1 VNARAP
7 VPVGEV
13 ARRRRDL
20 MEAVGEDAVILV
32 PAAPVRYRNADAAY
46 PYRQSSD
53 FLYLTAFE
61 EPEALLV
68 LAPGREA
75 AEQIL
80 FCRDHD
86 PRAERYDGERLGP
99 ERAAQTLHLDDAFP
113 IDDVDEIAPGL
124 LEGRRRV
131 YFAVGADADFDRRV
145 MGWVNGLRA
154 GGQAAAPPPCEFV
167 DVGHLLHDMRLVKS
181 AAELGRMREAAR
193 ISAAGHVRAMET
205 VRPGQSESDLEAEL
219 LYAFRRGGAREVA
232 YEPIVAGGVN
242 GCTMHYVRNDA
253 PLGKSDLV
261 LIDAGCEVDGYAA
274 DITRTFPVS
283 GRFSKAQR
291 QVHEIVLA
299 AQQAAIDAVR
309 PGAHFNEPHEAA
321 ARVLVQGLIDLDVL
335 DGDLEARLAED
346 AGRPWTVHKCSHWLG
361 LDVHD
366 VGDYRVGDAWR
377 ELEPGMVLT
386 IEPGL
391 YFHPEEPGTP
401 RRLRGIGVR
410 IEDDVVVTRDGAEVL
425 TGAVP
430 KSADDIEALMA
441 AARAA
446 AETG

>member
-1 VNARAP
+1 MNARAP
-7 VPVGEV
+7 IPIGEY

-20 MEAVGEDAVILV
+20 MGAIGEDAVLLV

-46 PYRQSSD
+46 PYRQNSD
-53 FLYLTAFE
+53 FLYLTGFG

-68 LAPGREA
+68 LAPGRAA

-86 PRAERYDGERLGP
+86 DRAERYDGERLGP
-99 ERAAQTLHLDDAFP
+99 ERAAQHLHLDDAFP
-113 IDDVDEIAPGL
+113 IEDVDEIAPGL

-131 YFAVGADADFDRRV
+131 YFAVGADADFDRQV
-145 MGWVNGLRA
+145 MRWVNGLRA
-154 GGQAAAPPPCEFV
+154 GGQAAAAPPCEFV
-167 DVGHLLHDMRLVKS
+167 DVGHLLHDMRMVKS
-181 AAELGRMREAAR
+181 RGELALMREAAR

-205 VRPGQSESDLEAEL
+205 VAPGQSETDVEAEL

-242 GCTMHYVRNDA
+242 ACTMHYVRNDA
-253 PLGKSDLV
+253 RLGKSDLV
-261 LIDAGCEVDGYAA
+261 LIDAGCEVNGYAA
-274 DITRTFPVS
+274 DITRTFPAS
-283 GRFSKAQR
+283 GRYSRAQR
-291 QVHEIVLA
+291 QVYDIVLA
-299 AQQAAIDAVR
+299 AQAAAIEAVR
-309 PGAHFNEPHEAA
+309 PGEHFNAPHEAA
-321 ARVLVQGLIDLDVL
+321 RRVLTQGLLDLGVL
-335 DGDLEARLAED
+335 EGDLEALCAAE

-410 IEDDVVVTRDGAEVL
+410 IEDDVLVTAEGHEVL
-425 TGAVP
+425 TDAVP
-430 KSADDIEALMA
+430 RDPDAIEALMA
-441 AARAA
+441 AARGA
-446 AETG
+446 